1 MKLVINKDFTK
12 EYKNDAWRGF
22 TLPELLSIICGLG
35 IMALCMYVLNK
46 WTGIPLATCVYA
58 SVPAAAPVVA
68 MGFFKYQ
75 DMNVL
80 RLFLEILY
88 SKKTA
93 RLACAVGEYPGGTV
107 FRMQSR
113 ELPGISEKEWKQIK
127 KLYRQRRKRGKKTWD
142 Y

>member
-22 TLPELLSIICGLG
+22 TITELLSILCGLA
-35 IMALCMYVLNK
+35 IMVISMYGLNQ

-58 SVPAAAPVVA
+58 SVPVAAPVVA
-68 MGFFKYQ
+68 VGFFKYQ
-75 DMNVL
+75 EMNGL
-80 RLFLEILY
+80 RALMEIWY

-93 RLACAVGEYPGGTV
+93 RLTCEIGEYPGGKV
-107 FRMQSR
+107 FRMQSS
-113 ELPGISEKEWKQIK
+113 LKSGISEKEWKKRK
-127 KLYRQRRKRGKKTWD
+127 KLYKKRRRNHKTWD